1 MKHFFL
7 LIFIVQVFSCTE
19 QQERILPKKTKLTES
34 VYSSVIVQP
43 DSLYQAYAA
52 VAGILDQN
60 LVEEGDVVSK
70 GDPLLQIIN
79 NTPRLS
85 AENARLSLQLS
96 RDNYEGS
103 AAVLKGIEDEIAAA
117 ELSLKNDSVNFERQK
132 KLWDQKIGAKVE
144 FDSRKL
150 AYQLSQNKLT
160 LLKSRYARTKNELG
174 TQLQQAENNYRTS
187 QIANKD
193 FTITSKING
202 KVYALNKNPGEI
214 VTTMEPL
221 AAVGS
226 SSIFVIEMLVDEE
239 DIVKLVIGQR
249 ALITLD
255 AYKSEVFLAS
265 VSKIYP
271 RKDERSQTFKVEAI
285 FEDPPEILYPG
296 LSGEGNIIIAEKEN
310 ALTIPRDFL
319 IGDRKVLTDNGV
331 VEVSTGLQNLE
342 QVEILDGINENTYL
356 LKPEE

>member
-1 MKHFFL
+1 MKHLFL
-7 LIFIVQVFSCTE
+7 LIFIIQILSCAE

-60 LVEEGDVVSK
+60 LVEEGDLVSK

-79 NTPRLS
+79 STPRLS
-85 AENARLSLQLS
+85 AENARLTLKLS

-103 AAVLKGIEDEIAAA
+103 AAVLKGIEDEIIAA
-117 ELSLKNDSVNFERQK
+117 ELSFKNDSVNFERQK

-150 AYQLSQNKLT
+150 AYQLSQNRLS
-160 LLKSRYARTKNELG
+160 LLKSQYARTKNELE

-226 SSIFVIEMLVDEE
+226 SDIFVIEMLVDEE
-239 DIVKLVIGQR
+239 DIVKLAIGQR

-285 FEDPPEILYPG
+285 FDNPPEILYPG

-310 ALTIPRDFL
+310 TLTIPREYL
-319 IGDRKVLTDNGV
+319 MEDRKVLTDNGV
-331 VEVSTGLQNLE
+331 VDVTTGLQNLE
-342 QVEILDGINENTYL
+342 QVEILDGISENTYL